1 MQCLI
6 WQLPRDIQR
15 WALHEIRWNTWCRR
29 ICQRM
34 LPWRLAAGACW
45 RDIVWPNVTC
55 RLSVRS
61 FDRRDLVPTFE
72 GALRDTE
79 TDRERWRKT
88 ENLAV
93 PSDAMPCAT
102 QDLVQLATRCAATS
116 LPWGF
121 GIAKLCCDI
130 LVTVR
135 AVQCKQVVCDDFVM
149 IYVLIYLLINSLQRG
164 RQT

>member
-1 MQCLI
+1 
-6 WQLPRDIQR
+6 
-15 WALHEIRWNTWCRR
+15 
-29 ICQRM
+29 
-34 LPWRLAAGACW
+34 
-45 RDIVWPNVTC
+45 
-55 RLSVRS
+55 
-61 FDRRDLVPTFE
+61 
-72 GALRDTE
+72 
-79 TDRERWRKT
+79 
-88 ENLAV
+88 
-93 PSDAMPCAT
+93 MPCAT

-135 AVQCKQVVCDDFVM
+135 AVQCKQVVCDDVVM

>member
-34 LPWRLAAGACW
+34 LPWRLAAGANW
-45 RDIVWPNVTC
+45 RMLARHCVTKC
-55 RLSVRS
+55 DLSTLCTKFWQARLGADFRRS
-61 FDRRDLVPTFE
+61 PERHRDR
-72 GALRDTE
+72 
-79 TDRERWRKT
+79 DRERWRKT

-135 AVQCKQVVCDDFVM
+135 AVQCKQVVCDD
-149 IYVLIYLLINSLQRG
+149 LCDDLCAYLLIDQ
-164 RQT
+164 